1 MEIDA
6 EKSERLLTDITMKF
20 LTKSLKSRRLE
31 KKKKCH
37 GFEISNLSR
46 TIRVFKWI
54 VFLGGKQNKK
64 MTTENSLKTVD
75 SLKQICFNYITRI

>member
-6 EKSERLLTDITMKF
+6 EQRERLLKDITMKF
-20 LTKSLKSRRLE
+20 LTKSLTSRRVE
-31 KKKKCH
+31 KKICH

-46 TIRVFKWI
+46 TVRVFKWI